1 MRESRL
7 FRRRVECGREDY
19 LYIAC
24 NYHVE
29 MYRQEQCEK
38 DPQLKL
44 CVILLSIVTTGQ
56 SQFQKRGCRH
66 QSGKRHVGVIVGG
79 ARNKRSWQ

>member
-1 MRESRL
+1 
-7 FRRRVECGREDY
+7 
-19 LYIAC
+19 
-24 NYHVE
+24 

-66 QSGKRHVGVIVGG
+66 QSGMWVSLSEAPGTSEGG
-79 ARNKRSWQ
+79 NSINKSTADQLYININLAEFMWWQ